1 MGNTEQTLFP
11 WSSIISQLQEQVQ
24 VERRWHRLRAYKK
37 CFVGSDA
44 VDVIQTHFQKNYLEG
59 LDFPRSKA
67 VRVCQ
72 ALMDCKVIE
81 AAFDKDK
88 KSNRFQDAKCS
99 LYRFVS
105 TENAVLNKL
114 ENTVISPFTKK
125 SLDLPDKGY
134 VLYFVILLKYVL
146 SLNMTIKICF
156 VFVHF
161 SYTVCLKQAGK

>member
-11 WSSIISQLQEQVQ
+11 WSSIISQLQEQVHVDQ
-24 VERRWHRLRAYKK
+24 RWHRLRAYTK

-44 VDVIQTHFQKNYLEG
+44 VDVVRTRFQNNYLEG

-72 ALMDCKVIE
+72 ALMDCELIE
-81 AAFDKDK
+81 AVRSRAFDKDK
-88 KSNRFQDAKCS
+88 KSNRFQDANCS

-125 SLDLPDKGY
+125 SFDLPDKGY
-134 VLYFVILLKYVL
+134 VFFILLF

>member
-11 WSSIISQLQEQVQ
+11 WSSIISHLQEQVHVDQ
-24 VERRWHRLRAYKK
+24 RWHRLRAYKK

-72 ALMDCKVIE
+72 ALMDCEVIE
-81 AAFDKDK
+81 AVRSRAFDKDK

-125 SLDLPDKGY
+125 SFDFPDKGY
-134 VLYFVILLKYVL
+134 VLYFVILFKYD
-146 SLNMTIKICF
+146 
-156 VFVHF
+156 H
-161 SYTVCLKQAGK
+161 

>member
-1 MGNTEQTLFP
+1 M
-11 WSSIISQLQEQVQ
+11 
-24 VERRWHRLRAYKK
+24 
-37 CFVGSDA
+37 
-44 VDVIQTHFQKNYLEG
+44 DVVHTHFQNNYLEG

-72 ALMDCKVIE
+72 ALMDCEVIE
-81 AAFDKDK
+81 ASFDKDK
-88 KSNRFQDAKCS
+88 KSNRFQDANCS

-134 VLYFVILLKYVL
+134 VFFILLF

-156 VFVHF
+156 VFVNF